1 MKTHLLIFR
10 SKQLFLIITLQW
22 YFQSMHNTW
31 IYQYFIIDGPYACT
45 LINRFACT
53 VLIYWVVDTPCTIFC
68 YSNFK
73 KTQQEWNPTLSW
85 TILFPRNSTI
95 LGIRLSIHLLSRV
108 YNINLLGDLKSVRGV
123 PRAILHFL
131 VRNCDIV
138 C

>member
-1 MKTHLLIFR
+1 MNETYSLIDLL
-10 SKQLFLIITLQW
+10 LLIITLQW
-22 YFQSMHNTW
+22 YFQSMHAI
-31 IYQYFIIDGPYACT
+31 IYQYFTIDVPYAYT
-45 LINRFACT
+45 LIRRIHIFSRWHT
-53 VLIYWVVDTPCTIFC
+53 ITIFC
-68 YSNFK
+68 YSNLK
-73 KTQQEWNPTLSW
+73 KTLQEWNPTLSW